1 MSNLN
6 PAEPAADTVRSA
18 RLRSLLRY
26 WVEKATGGT
35 MPFRRQID
43 PIEIPSILPIALL
56 ADVTPSGARMRLLGS
71 EATGAYGSETRNCL
85 IADIQLGEFTVVW
98 QEAFSRVIQSVG
110 PAYAMGTYRRGAE
123 LCRIE
128 TVLTPLTADG
138 SSISQIFG
146 GLLIRPIAR
155 DAAIEQ
161 NRVGDLVAPIAG
173 QTTGGAD
180 GRRVDAATSDR
191 RLSIR
196 LR

>member
-1 MSNLN
+1 MSDLN
-6 PAEPAADTVRSA
+6 PVEPVADTVRSA

-26 WVEKATGGT
+26 WVEKSAGRA

-43 PIEIPSILPIALL
+43 PIEIPGILPIALL

-71 EATGAYGSETRNCL
+71 EATGAYGSETRGSA
-85 IADIQLGEFTVVW
+85 IADIQLGEFTVLW
-98 QEAFSRVIQSVG
+98 QDAFSHVIQSAR
-110 PAYAMGTYRRGAE
+110 PAYATGTYRRGTE

-155 DAAIEQ
+155 DAAIGQ
-161 NRVGDLVAPIAG
+161 NRVGGFAPIAG
-173 QTTGGAD
+173 QATGGAD
-180 GRRVDAATSDR
+180 GRRADGR
-191 RLSIR
+191 HF
-196 LR
+196 

>member
-6 PAEPAADTVRSA
+6 PAEPVADTVRNA
-18 RLRSLLRY
+18 RLRAILRY
-26 WVEKATGGT
+26 WAEKSAGRA

-43 PIEIPSILPIALL
+43 PIEISSILPIALL

-71 EATGAYGSETRNCL
+71 EATDAYGSETRHCL

-98 QEAFSRVIQSVG
+98 EGAFSRVVQSAR
-110 PAYAMGTYRRGAE
+110 PAYATGTYRRGAE

-155 DAAIEQ
+155 DSTIGQ
-161 NRVGDLVAPIAG
+161 NRIVGSIAPVAG
-173 QTTGGAD
+173 QTTDGADSRRAD
-180 GRRVDAATSDR
+180 GRRF
-191 RLSIR
+191 
-196 LR
+196 

>member
-6 PAEPAADTVRSA
+6 PAEPVADTIHSA

-26 WVEKATGGT
+26 WAEKAAGGA

-56 ADVTPSGARMRLLGS
+56 ADVTPLGARMRLLGS
-71 EATGAYGSETRNCL
+71 EATSAYGSETRDYL
-85 IADIQLGEFTVVW
+85 VPDIQLGEFTVSW
-98 QEAFSRVIQSVG
+98 QDAFSRVIRSAR
-110 PAYAMGTYRRGAE
+110 PAYASGTYRRGTE

-138 SSISQIFG
+138 ASISQIFG

-155 DAAIEQ
+155 DSAIGRNRIVGFAAP
-161 NRVGDLVAPIAG
+161 VAG
-173 QTTGGAD
+173 QTTGEAHSRRAD
-180 GRRVDAATSDR
+180 GRTF
-191 RLSIR
+191 
-196 LR
+196 